1 MVKSTALTRLD
12 RQIALVLAAV
22 VIGLLIRS
30 TPLDLLPGDAGEFQF
45 AAWNFGLAHATGYP
59 LYLLLGGAWQH
70 LWAWAGLSPAA
81 SLNLLSALFA
91 AVAAAGLYLL
101 LVRWLPGETTVRRL
115 AALLAT
121 AFFVANP
128 TVRSQALQAEVYTLH
143 AALLIA
149 ILWAAQN
156 VTDPDAAP
164 QSFARHFAILAF
176 CFSLGLTHHATTL
189 LLAPALLAY
198 LFVWRRDWWRNG
210 RAWRWALLAA
220 LPPLLLYLY
229 IPLRSGPDASPWYH
243 QRLGDGVLTLFDN
256 SLPALL
262 DFITGRSISV
272 GFYDLNAALAGAPTA
287 FVLWLRHFEWTGLV
301 LMLVGLYVLIR
312 LRAWPLLALTGVWFV
327 TQQLFNLF
335 YAIGD
340 IFVYYIP
347 LYLIACLWI
356 GFAGAGI
363 GSSFR
368 FDVQTPPEPRA
379 DAGQP
384 PPLAPR
390 PSPPPRWGTPLLVL
404 VFVLP
409 VQMWVAYAPLFEQL
423 KLESAAVRQQWE
435 TILAAAPPA
444 DAILV
449 SNDRNEIVPLFY
461 LQTVEGRG
469 VDMTGLFPRIA
480 PDARFTDIGATLQ
493 TALAAGGTQPVF
505 LIKPMPGLE
514 ARFTLAERT
523 PPLVEVI
530 GAVGEAPPAVSVDA
544 PYGPLTLRGYTWT
557 PTADGVEVA
566 LTWRVDAPLSA
577 DYTTTVQLFDAA
589 GEKVG
594 QDDRAPGGVYYPTS
608 LWPPGATIIDRHTI
622 TLAPDA
628 VSDTAPETAPVRMLV
643 GMYAGP
649 EAKLLAT
656 PVEVTITP

>member
-12 RQIALVLAAV
+12 RQIAFVLVAAV
-22 VIGLLIRS
+22 VGLLIRN

-70 LWAWAGLSPAA
+70 LWAWVGLSPAA

-91 AVAAAGLYLL
+91 AIAAAALYLL
-101 LVRWLPGETTVRRL
+101 LVRWLPGEAPVRRL

-128 TVRSQALQAEVYTLH
+128 TLRSQALQAEVYTLQ

-149 ILWAAQN
+149 ILWAAQHL
-156 VTDPDAAP
+156 TTPAAP
-164 QSFARHFAILAF
+164 GAFPRRFALLAF

-189 LLAPALLAY
+189 LLAPALLTY
-198 LFVWRRDWWRNG
+198 LFLWRRDWWREG
-210 RAWRWALLAA
+210 RAWGWALLTA

-229 IPLRSGPDASPWYH
+229 IPLRSGPDVSPWQH

-256 SLPALL
+256 SLPALF
-262 DFITGRSISV
+262 DFVTGRSISV
-272 GFYDLNAALAGAPTA
+272 GFHDPGAALAGAPTA
-287 FVLWLRHFEWTGLV
+287 FVLWLRHFEWTGLL
-301 LMLVGLYVLIR
+301 LMVVGVYGLMR
-312 LRAWPLLALTGVWFV
+312 LRAWPLLALTSVWFV
-327 TQQLFNLF
+327 AQQLFNLF

-356 GFAGAGI
+356 GFAGAGV
-363 GSSFR
+363 GSAFR
-368 FDVQTPPEPRA
+368 FD
-379 DAGQP
+379 
-384 PPLAPR
+384 APR
-390 PSPPPRWGTPLLVL
+390 LTTASEDAAPSTPLTSRWGAPLLAL
-404 VFVLP
+404 LLVLP
-409 VQMWVAYAPLFEQL
+409 VQLWVAYTPLFAQL

-435 TILAAAPPA
+435 AILAAAPPA

-469 VDMTGLFPRIA
+469 VGMTGLFPRIA
-480 PDARFTDIGATLQ
+480 PDARFTDIGATVQ
-493 TALAAGGTQPVF
+493 TALDAGGTQPVF
-505 LIKPMPGLE
+505 LIKPMAGLE
-514 ARFTLAERT
+514 VRFALAERT

-530 GAVGEAPPAVSVDA
+530 GAAGDAPPAVSVEA
-544 PYGPLTLRGYTWT
+544 TYGPLTLRGYTWT
-557 PTADGVEVA
+557 PTVDGVEVT
-566 LTWRVDAPLSA
+566 LTWRVDAPLPA

-589 GEKVG
+589 GAKVG
-594 QDDRAPGGVYYPTS
+594 QDDHAPGGVYYPTS
-608 LWPPGATIIDRHTI
+608 LWKVGETIIDRHTI
-622 TLAPDA
+622 LLPADA
-628 VSDTAPETAPVRMLV
+628 APVRMLV

-656 PVEVTITP
+656 PLEVTITP

>member
-12 RQIALVLAAV
+12 RQIAFVLVAAV
-22 VIGLLIRS
+22 VGLLIRN

-70 LWAWAGLSPAA
+70 LWAWVGLSPAA

-91 AVAAAGLYLL
+91 AIAAAALYLL
-101 LVRWLPGETTVRRL
+101 LVCWLPGEASVRRL

-128 TVRSQALQAEVYTLH
+128 TLRSQALQAEVYTLH

-149 ILWAAQN
+149 ILWAAQHM
-156 VTDPDAAP
+156 TTPAAP
-164 QSFARHFAILAF
+164 GAFPRRFALLAF

-198 LFVWRRDWWRNG
+198 LFLWRRDWWREG
-210 RAWRWALLAA
+210 RVWGWALLAA
-220 LPPLLLYLY
+220 LPLLLYLY
-229 IPLRSGPDASPWYH
+229 IPLRSGPDASPWHH
-243 QRLGDGVLTLFDN
+243 QRFGDGVLTLFDN
-256 SLPALL
+256 SLPAFL
-262 DFITGRSISV
+262 DFVTGRSISV
-272 GFYDLNAALAGAPTA
+272 GFYDAATALAGAPTA
-287 FVLWLRHFEWTGLV
+287 FVLWLRHFEW
-301 LMLVGLYVLIR
+301 VGLLLMIVGVYVLIR

-363 GSSFR
+363 GGSFQFGDLAHAEGALR
-368 FDVQTPPEPRA
+368 PS
-379 DAGQP
+379 
-384 PPLAPR
+384 PLAPA
-390 PSPPPRWGTPLLVL
+390 RWGAPLLAL
-404 VFVLP
+404 LLVLP
-409 VQMWVAYAPLFEQL
+409 VQLWVAYTPLFAQL
-423 KLESAAVRQQWE
+423 KLESTAVRQQWE
-435 TILAAAPPA
+435 AILAAAPPA

-469 VDMTGLFPRIA
+469 VGMTGLFPRIA
-480 PDARFTDIGATLQ
+480 PDARFTDIGATVQ
-493 TALAAGGTQPVF
+493 AALDAGGTQPVF
-505 LIKPMPGLE
+505 LIKPMAGLE
-514 ARFTLAERT
+514 VRFALAART

-530 GAVGEAPPAVSVDA
+530 GAVAESPPAVSVEA

-557 PTADGVEVA
+557 PTVDGVEVT
-566 LTWRVDAPLSA
+566 LTWRVDAPLTA
-577 DYTTTVQLFDAA
+577 DYTATVQLFDAA
-589 GEKVG
+589 GAKVG
-594 QDDRAPGGVYYPTS
+594 QDDHAPGGVYYPTS
-608 LWPPGATIIDRHTI
+608 LWKAGETIITRHTI
-622 TLAPDA
+622 LLPANA
-628 VSDTAPETAPVRMLV
+628 APVRMLV

-649 EAKLLAT
+649 EAKLLTT
-656 PVEVTITP
+656 PLEVTITP

>member
-1 MVKSTALTRLD
+1 
-12 RQIALVLAAV
+12 
-22 VIGLLIRS
+22 
-30 TPLDLLPGDAGEFQF
+30 
-45 AAWNFGLAHATGYP
+45 
-59 LYLLLGGAWQH
+59 
-70 LWAWAGLSPAA
+70 
-81 SLNLLSALFA
+81 
-91 AVAAAGLYLL
+91 
-101 LVRWLPGETTVRRL
+101 
-115 AALLAT
+115 
-121 AFFVANP
+121 
-128 TVRSQALQAEVYTLH
+128 VRSQALQAEVYTLH

-164 QSFARHFAILAF
+164 RSFARRFAILAF

-198 LFVWRRDWWRNG
+198 LFVWRRDWWRNS
-210 RAWRWALLAA
+210 RAWLWALLAA

-243 QRLGDGVLTLFDN
+243 QRLGDDVLTLFDN

-262 DFITGRSISV
+262 AFITGRSISV
-272 GFYDLNAALAGAPTA
+272 GFHDLNAALAGAPTA

-301 LMLVGLYVLIR
+301 LMIVGLYVLIR
-312 LRAWPLLALTGVWFV
+312 LRAWPLLTLTGVWFV

-363 GSSFR
+363 GSGFQFS
-368 FDVQTPPEPRA
+368 DLARA
-379 DAGQP
+379 ED
-384 PPLAPR
+384 APR
-390 PSPPPRWGTPLLVL
+390 PLPRVPAALPDDRGSEVGAPPRWGTPLLVL
-404 VFVLP
+404 LFVLP

-435 TILAAAPPA
+435 AILAADPPA

-469 VDMTGLFPRIA
+469 VGMTGLFPLIA
-480 PDARFTDIGATLQ
+480 PDARFTDIGATVQ
-493 TALAAGGTQPVF
+493 TALDAGGTQPVF

-514 ARFTLAERT
+514 ARFMLAERT

-530 GAVGEAPPAVSVDA
+530 GAVGEAPPTVSVDA

-566 LTWRVDAPLSA
+566 LTWRVDAPLAA

-628 VSDTAPETAPVRMLV
+628 MSDTAPETAPVRMLV